1 MQFGFNKKRMKK
13 MWFVLALFVFA
24 VSGSQAQDAKA
35 GAILDA
41 MSKKYKDMK
50 AFTADFSYN
59 EISASGKSGRVRS
72 GSIAVKG
79 VKFKLNMVGQEIY
92 NNGSEIYS
100 FVKETN
106 EVNVTTYDSSEDS
119 QFSPAN
125 IYSIYKKGYR
135 YKFLGEKSIGGKAH
149 EVVELVPTNKG
160 SNISKLVLTID
171 KGSKTIKNWKITDSS
186 GKNTVFNI
194 VKFGPNVNLSENY
207 FSFDSSKHPG
217 VEIVDLR

>member
-1 MQFGFNKKRMKK
+1 
-13 MWFVLALFVFA
+13 MWFVMALFLFA
-24 VSGSQAQDAKA
+24 VSGVQAQDAKA
-35 GAILDA
+35 GAVLDA
-41 MSKKYKDMK
+41 MSEKYKAMK
-50 AFTADFSYN
+50 SFTADFSYN
-59 EISASGKSGRVRS
+59 EVSASGRSGRVRT

-125 IYSIYKKGYR
+125 IYTIYKKGYQ
-135 YKFLGEKSIGGKAH
+135 YKLVGEKSIAGKAH
-149 EVVELVPTNKG
+149 EVVELVPLKKG
-160 SNISKLVLTID
+160 SNVSKLVLTVE

-186 GKNTVFNI
+186 GKSTVFNI
-194 VKFGPNVNLSENY
+194 SKFGANAVLTDSF
-207 FSFDSSKHPG
+207 FSFNSSKHPG

>member
-1 MQFGFNKKRMKK
+1 MKKR
-13 MWFVLALFVFA
+13 WFVLALFVFS
-24 VSGSQAQDAKA
+24 VSGAQAQDAKA

-41 MSKKYKDMK
+41 MSEEYKAMK
-50 AFTADFSYN
+50 AFTAKFSYN
-59 EISASGKSGRVRS
+59 EVSASGKSGRVRN

-186 GKNTVFNI
+186 GKNTMFII
-194 VKFGPNVNLSENY
+194 VKFGPNASLSENY